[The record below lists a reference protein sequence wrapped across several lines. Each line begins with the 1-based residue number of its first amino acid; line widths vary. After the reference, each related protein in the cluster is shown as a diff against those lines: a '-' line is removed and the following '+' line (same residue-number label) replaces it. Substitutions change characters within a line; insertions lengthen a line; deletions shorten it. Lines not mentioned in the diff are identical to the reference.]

1 MQNQGG
7 QGPAPQQQLIDSK
20 DLITTVKGWD
30 LRIFRDEHLARRF
43 MCQLCHN
50 VCRDAHELSCSN
62 AHLFCKQCIE
72 EYSNTSGTT
81 TCPICHE
88 LNVTHQASRFVTR
101 HINELQTYCPRSKLV
116 CSKLMQNARFNNN
129 TLFCNF
135 QGTLQN
141 LNEHV
146 NHQCIFNVIAC
157 PFHLIGCPT
166 NKMYRYELQKHLNAA
181 QNKHISLALQ
191 NIQKLQHS
199 LKQKEDSN
207 EIYQEQLRALKTASR
222 TKDQNLEKLTFENE
236 KLKVNHQQ
244 LLHENGR
251 LKEELK
257 NANSRIESY
266 SKAVNLLKANNSKLA
281 EQVDDLNDQQQSA
294 QLSQQYNQ
302 SFQAMSSGA
311 TMSGGGGG
319 GGVNAYNGHGM
330 ANGMGQQDQ
339 SEMANQFNTLLSMQ
353 RSNQESYNK
362 SVSQQSGSQFNQT
375 SSSSDS
381 GLNILNDHGD
391 AKQANSTDVVCAFL
405 KDHSEI
411 VTKLKNSNQ
420 IMYAN
425 IITDDKYAAQ
435 FLKKMLQSGNESYR
449 NEISAIVQRLQT

>member
-1 MQNQGG
+1 MQ
-7 QGPAPQQQLIDSK
+7 
-20 DLITTVKGWD
+20 
-30 LRIFRDEHLARRF
+30 H
-43 MCQLCHN
+43 
-50 VCRDAHELSCSN
+50 
-62 AHLFCKQCIE
+62 
-72 EYSNTSGTT
+72 
-81 TCPICHE
+81 
-88 LNVTHQASRFVTR
+88 
-101 HINELQTYCPRSKLV
+101 
-116 CSKLMQNARFNNN
+116 ARFNNN

-141 LNEHV
+141 LMEHV

-166 NKMYRYELQKHLNAA
+166 NKMYRYELQKHINAA
-181 QNKHISLALQ
+181 QNKHISLSLQ
-191 NIQKLQHS
+191 KIQKLQHS

-236 KLKVNHQQ
+236 KLKVNHQT
-244 LLHENGR
+244 LVHEVNR

-302 SFQAMSSGA
+302 SFHATASGLNG
-311 TMSGGGGG
+311 SGG
-319 GGVNAYNGHGM
+319 VSAYNGQSMNGQGMGMSHGSGH
-330 ANGMGQQDQ
+330 GMGQQPDQ

-353 RSNQESYNK
+353 RSNQENYQK
-362 SVSQQSGSQFNQT
+362 STGSQLTRASST
-375 SSSSDS
+375 SDVGS
-381 GLNILNDHGD
+381 GMGILNNNGD
-391 AKQANSTDVVCAFL
+391 EKQPNSTDVVCAFL
-405 KDHSEI
+405 KEHSEI
-411 VTKLKNSNQ
+411 VAKLKNSNQ

-449 NEISAIVQRLQT
+449 NEISNIVQRLQT